1 MSTALKRSVGRTLFH
16 RFSRRALLLLVLCV
30 FGLSAVLLFVPYLRS
45 MEQWSFRRT
54 IGFEGDSVS
63 LPKRWIPGEEG
74 HLLSIRRPGMTLL
87 FPYESTIM
95 IDPFAEHWPAD
106 KIAKI
111 SDSWLRA
118 RGSSAEGR
126 FRDTRTGGFV
136 AFAPGMKCVSRSSSS
151 ERHSVE
157 IDCLSPDSVHSF
169 EFFGEREA
177 ISDFAEVSAQASH
190 IAGEHPGIILR
201 R

>member
-1 MSTALKRSVGRTLFH
+1 MGTALKQSVRRTLF
-16 RFSRRALLLLVLCV
+16 RQFSWRALLLLVV
-30 FGLSAVLLFVPYLRS
+30 GVIGVSMVILFVPYFRS

-63 LPKRWIPGEEG
+63 LPKRWLPGEKG

-87 FPYESTIM
+87 FPYESTIV
-95 IDPFAEHWPAD
+95 IDPFAERWPAN
-106 KIAKI
+106 KITKI

-118 RGSSAEGR
+118 HGSSAEGR

-151 ERHSVE
+151 ERHSIE

-169 EFFGEREA
+169 EFFGEGDA

>member
-1 MSTALKRSVGRTLFH
+1 M
-16 RFSRRALLLLVLCV
+16 
-30 FGLSAVLLFVPYLRS
+30 
-45 MEQWSFRRT
+45 
-54 IGFEGDSVS
+54 
-63 LPKRWIPGEEG
+63 G
-74 HLLSIRRPGMTLL
+74 HLLSIRQPGMTLL
-87 FPYESTIM
+87 FPYESTIV
-95 IDPFAEHWPAD
+95 IDPFAERWPAD

-118 RGSSAEGR
+118 QLRAHGSSAEGR
-126 FRDTRTGGFV
+126 FRDTRTGEPITFS
-136 AFAPGMKCVSRSSSS
+136 PGMKCVSRSSSS

-169 EFFGEREA
+169 EFFGERDA
-177 ISDFAEVSAQASH
+177 IPDFAEVSAQASH